1 MPVFKCKLGD
11 ESGKIV
17 EEEVDATDIKSLR
30 ETLEREGRLVYE
42 ISEKSISF
50 PSATNALS
58 RSKVKTRELLIFNQE
73 FVALLKAGLP
83 ILPSLETLAEKEENQ
98 SLKSVLTKVASDVKK
113 GAPLSEAL
121 EHEPSIFKKLYISSI
136 KAGEK
141 SGDIVTNIRRY
152 ISYIKRVEEL
162 KKQVISASIYPLI
175 LLTVAVGV
183 VLFLLFYVVPSFSQ
197 IFLDSGAEL
206 PIPTQIL
213 IFVTN
218 FMQENILFFIPVP
231 FIVVFFYFFVKSN
244 TTMRTWFSKIKLSS
258 PWLGDTIRIYS
269 IAKFS
274 RTMSTILKSGE
285 TLVSAML
292 LAAGTLENPYLE
304 DKIVYIARMVKEGES
319 LTTAMEQM
327 DLMPSTALKM
337 IMVGESS
344 GSLDEMFE
352 NIAEFFEEEVDR
364 RLNFITSTIEP
375 VMMLTMGVLI
385 AFIVVAMYLPIFK
398 LGSAG

>member
-1 MPVFKCKLGD
+1 MPIFKCKLGD

-17 EEEVDATDIKSLR
+17 EEEIDAADINNLR
-30 ETLEREGRLVYE
+30 ERLEREGRLIYE
-42 ISEKSISF
+42 ISEKSIAFS
-50 PSATNALS
+50 SAGKALK
-58 RSKVKTRELLIFNQE
+58 RSKVKIRELLIFNQE

-98 SLKSVLTKVASDVKK
+98 NLKRVLDNVASEVKK
-113 GAPLSEAL
+113 GTPLSDAL
-121 EHEPSIFKKLYISSI
+121 ESEPAVFRKLYISSI
-136 KAGEK
+136 RAGEK
-141 SGDIVTNIRRY
+141 SGDIATNIKRY

-162 KKQVISASIYPLI
+162 KKQIISASVYPLI
-175 LLTVAVGV
+175 LLTVAIGV
-183 VLFLLFYVVPSFSQ
+183 VFFLLFYVVPSFSQ

-206 PIPTQIL
+206 PLPTLIL
-213 IFVTN
+213 ITTSRLL
-218 FMQENILFFIPVP
+218 QENILILLIISALIVPLFFLA
-231 FIVVFFYFFVKSN
+231 KSN
-244 TTMRTWFSKIKLSS
+244 ALIWKWFNKIKISF

-285 TLVSAML
+285 TLVSAMV

-304 DKIVYIARMVKEGES
+304 EKIVFISRVVKEGES
-319 LTTAMEQM
+319 LTSAMEQM

-364 RLNFITSTIEP
+364 RLSLITTTIEP
-375 VMMLTMGVLI
+375 IMMLTMGVLI

-398 LGSAG
+398 LAGAV

>member
-1 MPVFKCKLGD
+1 MPVFRCKLGN

-17 EEEVDATDIKSLR
+17 EEEIDATDVKSLR
-30 ETLEREGRLVYE
+30 DRLEREGRLVYE
-42 ISEKSISF
+42 ISEKSISLS
-50 PSATNALS
+50 SAGKTLA

-98 SLKSVLTKVASDVKK
+98 NLKRVLDKVASEVKK
-113 GAPLSEAL
+113 GAPLSDAFEG
-121 EHEPSIFKKLYISSI
+121 EPAVFKKLYISSVR
-136 KAGEK
+136 AGEK
-141 SGDIVTNIRRY
+141 SGDIATNIKRY

-162 KKQVISASIYPLI
+162 KKQIISASIYPVI
-175 LLTVAVGV
+175 LLTVAIGV
-183 VLFLLFYVVPSFSQ
+183 VFFLLFYVVPSFSQ
-197 IFLDSGAEL
+197 VFLDSGADL
-206 PIPTQIL
+206 PLPTVIL
-213 IFVTN
+213 IALTRFL
-218 FMQENILFFIPVP
+218 QEYFLLLIAIIAMIVPLFILA
-231 FIVVFFYFFVKSN
+231 KSN
-244 TTMRTWFSKIKLSS
+244 ALIRKWFSRIKIAS

-285 TLVSAML
+285 TLVPAMV

-304 DKIVYIARMVKEGES
+304 EKLTYISRNVKEGES
-319 LTTAMEQM
+319 LTSAMEQM

-364 RLNFITSTIEP
+364 RLNFITTTIEP
-375 VMMLTMGVLI
+375 VMMLAMGILI

-398 LGSAG
+398 LAGAS